1 MDNNDGSEIGDEKDY
16 SEDSMPVTE
25 DEGDDGDAE
34 S

>member
-16 SEDSMPVTE
+16 SEDSMPTTE
-25 DEGDDGDAE
+25 DEADDGDAE